1 MRKHKEKLYKAP
13 LLCRKGTEFISL
25 FLFLSGYFALIS
37 SLALIITLDDAYD
50 ILINIA
56 YISELLESSLLSAT
70 LAVGGGLLID
80 LLEQER
86 KVNFK

>member
-13 LLCRKGTEFISL
+13 LLCSKSTEFISL

-37 SLALIITLDDAYD
+37 GLALIITLDDAYD
-50 ILINIA
+50 ILINIV
-56 YISELLESSLLSAT
+56 YIFELLESSLLSAM